1 MTGTTT
7 TTTTVPLVKRTCGY
21 LNTTYSPW
29 VTPPADTTGEEKGQI
44 CTQEEWDKF
53 VQEMG
58 MEKED
63 YGKYYSS
70 SITATGPSYTVSGAA
85 W

>member
-1 MTGTTT
+1 MTGT

-21 LNTTYSPW
+21 LSTSYSPW
-29 VTPPADTTGEEKGQI
+29 VTIPSTTNTEEKGPI

>member
-1 MTGTTT
+1 MIGTTT
-7 TTTTVPLVKRTCGY
+7 TKVPLVKRTCGY
-21 LNTTYSPW
+21 LTTSNTWNPINTN
-29 VTPPADTTGEEKGQI
+29 TDEKEPI

-53 VQEMG
+53 VQEMEL
-58 MEKED
+58 EKED
-63 YGKYYSS
+63 YGRYYSS